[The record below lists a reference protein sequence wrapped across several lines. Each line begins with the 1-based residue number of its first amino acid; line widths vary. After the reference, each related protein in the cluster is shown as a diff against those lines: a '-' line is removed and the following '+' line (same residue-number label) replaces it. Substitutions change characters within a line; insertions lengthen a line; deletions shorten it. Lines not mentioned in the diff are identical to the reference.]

1 MLMVSFMKFMYVV
14 SEYITVILYF
24 SLVNPV
30 IVSPSSGT
38 IYTINEGEDFTISCE
53 ARAIPAADISFDVSV
68 NGAVSRFIP
77 SSLSAETTDGFAREL
92 LSSNRSFTLTDAE
105 DDDSGNYTCIASNI
119 TPETDEILIELIV
132 QGM

>member
-1 MLMVSFMKFMYVV
+1 MHTII
-14 SEYITVILYF
+14 YISYF

-30 IVSPSSGT
+30 IVSPTSGT

-53 ARAIPAADISFDVSV
+53 VRGIPAADISLDVSV
-68 NGAVSRFIP
+68 NGTVSRFTP

-105 DDDSGNYTCIASNI
+105 DDDSGNYTCIASSI

-132 QGM
+132 QGIYRTR